1 MSVTFEAADLDDEG
15 LPTLEPCLC
24 TQMDEKFSQW
34 FQYGPGPAEEMRAA
48 ADPRC
53 STCRGSGLEGFV
65 RSTIPQVNFSNLNA
79 GALLRAL
86 DIKQPYYAGEISVAQ
101 ARRGVMRALSRK
113 NLQSFSPA
121 DWQQVFGGP
130 RIIAVPGQD
139 VRGQVERFSKFVE
152 SVAELGAKKIR
163 WY

>member
-1 MSVTFEAADLDDEG
+1 MSVTFTASDLEDAG
-15 LPTLEPCLC
+15 LPTTEPCLC
-24 TQMDEKFSQW
+24 TQMDERFSQW

-53 STCRGSGLEGFV
+53 PTCRGSGVEGYV

-79 GALLRAL
+79 GMLLRVFG
-86 DIKQPYYAGEISVAQ
+86 INQPYYAGEISVAQ

-113 NLQSFSPA
+113 NLQDFVPSP
-121 DWQQVFGGP
+121 DWQRGLGARMIV
-130 RIIAVPGQD
+130 VPGQD
-139 VRGQVERFSKFVE
+139 VRGQVERFAKFVE
-152 SVAELGAKKIR
+152 TVAALGARKIR